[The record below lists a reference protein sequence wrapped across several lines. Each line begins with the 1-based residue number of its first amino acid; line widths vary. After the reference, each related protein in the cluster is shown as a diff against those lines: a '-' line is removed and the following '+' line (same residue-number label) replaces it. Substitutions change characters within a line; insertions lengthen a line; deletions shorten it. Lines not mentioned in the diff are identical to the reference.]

1 MKRKILLYMLLFL
14 CLIPFGVTV
23 VGSLRVDGR

>member
-1 MKRKILLYMLLFL
+1 MKRKILLAILLFL

-23 VGSLRVDGR
+23 VGSLRMDGR